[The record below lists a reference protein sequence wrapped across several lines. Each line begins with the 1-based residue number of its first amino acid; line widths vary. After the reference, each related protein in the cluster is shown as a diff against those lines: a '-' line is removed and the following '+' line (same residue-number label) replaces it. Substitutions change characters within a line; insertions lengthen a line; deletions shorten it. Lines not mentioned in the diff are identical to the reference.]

1 MERNAN
7 YALVGF
13 ASLVLFV
20 GLAAFVL
27 WLAQVRFARDYNL
40 YDIVFDGPVR
50 GISQGGE
57 VHFNGIK
64 VGEIT
69 RIALDPA
76 NASRVISRIKV
87 TSDVPIK
94 TDSFATLEPQG
105 VTGVNY
111 VQITAG
117 TRARPLLKDVT
128 PRGQVP
134 VIRSQKSTL
143 SDLIEGGG
151 TVLQRSIEALDRV
164 NRVLSDQNIQQ
175 VTGMLSDVH
184 EITAELK
191 NRKELIANADK
202 ALVEVNNT
210 LQRTSRLMDTA
221 NGLLDSDGKRALANL
236 ADAAQSLKETS
247 QQAHGLLTKLEGP
260 TSDFA
265 ANGLPQLSS
274 AISSLQTATESLN
287 RVLDE
292 AERSPGALISKPPA
306 KEIEVK
312 P

>member
-27 WLAQVRFARDYNL
+27 WLAQVRFARDYDV

-50 GISQGGE
+50 GISVGGE

-87 TSDVPIK
+87 TSDVPIR
-94 TDSFATLEPQG
+94 TDSYATLEPQG

-117 TRARPLLKDVT
+117 TASRPLLKDVT
-128 PRGQVP
+128 PHGQIP

-151 TVLQRSIEALDRV
+151 TVLQRSIEALDRI
-164 NRVLSDQNIQQ
+164 NRVLSDQNIDQ
-175 VTGMLSDVH
+175 VTGALQDLH
-184 EITAELK
+184 ALTAELK
-191 NRKELIANADK
+191 DRKQVIADADK
-202 ALVEVNNT
+202 ALQDLDVT
-210 LQRTSRLMDTA
+210 LQRASRLADSA
-221 NGLLDSDGKRALANL
+221 NGLVTGDGKRALSNL
-236 ADAAQSLKETS
+236 ADAAESLKQTS
-247 QQAHGLLTKLEGP
+247 QKAQGLLGRLEGP

-265 ANGLPQLSS
+265 NNGLPQLSS
-274 AISSLQTATESLN
+274 AIGSLQTATESLN

-292 AERSPGALISKPPA
+292 AERSPGALITKPPA

>member
-1 MERNAN
+1 MERDAN

-27 WLAQVRFARDYNL
+27 WLAQVRFARDYDL

-64 VGEIT
+64 VGDVQ
-69 RIALDPA
+69 RIALDPS
-76 NASRVISRIKV
+76 NASRVIARIKI

-94 TDSFATLEPQG
+94 TDSYATLEPQG

-111 VQITAG
+111 IQITAG
-117 TRARPLLKDVT
+117 AKTRPLLKDVT

-164 NRVLSDQNIQQ
+164 NRILSDQNIQQ
-175 VTGMLSDVH
+175 VTGMLADVH
-184 EITAELK
+184 AVTSELK
-191 NRKELIANADK
+191 DRKQIIVDADK
-202 ALVEVNNT
+202 ALTDLDGT
-210 LQRTSRLMDTA
+210 LQRANRLTEHA
-221 NGLLDSDGKRALANL
+221 DSMLQGDGKRALANL
-236 ADAAQSLKETS
+236 ADATQSLKETS
-247 QQAHGLLTKLEGP
+247 EQAKALLGRLEGP
-260 TSDFA
+260 TTDFA
-265 ANGLPQLSS
+265 TNGLPQLST
-274 AISSLQTATESLN
+274 AIGSLQTATESLN

-306 KEIEVK
+306 KQIEVK

>member
-20 GLAAFVL
+20 GLAAFIL
-27 WLAQVRFARDYNL
+27 WLAQVRFARDYDL

-64 VGEIT
+64 VGEVQ
-69 RIALDPA
+69 RIALDPS
-76 NASRVISRIKV
+76 NASRVIARIKV

-105 VTGVNY
+105 VTGVNV

-117 TRARPLLKDVT
+117 TKARPLLKDVT

-143 SDLIEGGG
+143 SDLLEGGG

-164 NRVLSDQNIQQ
+164 NRILSDQNIQQ
-175 VTGMLSDVH
+175 VSGMLSDVH
-184 EITAELK
+184 AVTSELK
-191 NRKELIANADK
+191 NRKEIITNADK
-202 ALVEVNNT
+202 ALLDLDAT
-210 LQRTSRLMDTA
+210 LQRA
-221 NGLLDSDGKRALANL
+221 NKLTEHADSMLQGDGKRALANL
-236 ADAAQSLKETS
+236 ADATQSLKETS
-247 QQAHGLLTKLEGP
+247 EKAKELLGKLEGP
-260 TSDFA
+260 TTDFA
-265 ANGLPQLSS
+265 TNGLPQLS
-274 AISSLQTATESLN
+274 ATIGSLQTATESLN

>member
-20 GLAAFVL
+20 GLAAFIL

-64 VGEIT
+64 VGEVQ
-69 RIALDPA
+69 RIALDPS
-76 NASRVISRIKV
+76 NASRVIARIKV

-105 VTGVNY
+105 VTGVNV

-117 TRARPLLKDVT
+117 TKARPLLKDVT

-143 SDLIEGGG
+143 SDLLEGGG

-164 NRVLSDQNIQQ
+164 NRILSDQNIQQ

-184 EITAELK
+184 AVTSELK
-191 NRKELIANADK
+191 NRKQIITDADK
-202 ALVEVNNT
+202 ALQDLDAT
-210 LQRTSRLMDTA
+210 LQRA
-221 NGLLDSDGKRALANL
+221 NKLTEHADNMLQGDGKRALANL
-236 ADAAQSLKETS
+236 ADATQSLKETS
-247 QQAHGLLTKLEGP
+247 EKAKELLGKLEGP
-260 TSDFA
+260 TTDFA
-265 ANGLPQLSS
+265 TNGLPQLS
-274 AISSLQTATESLN
+274 ATIGSLQTATESLN